1 MHRSRPLCNRPPE
14 RRALPVVCDR
24 HGRVGLRALGGGVY
38 RDETGSDDTVGG
50 ILRARRGRRQ
60 DRRRRREGDLREWKV
75 GRRPLTVGDVVQR
88 NGKVSPAPSGSAA
101 RSALSR
107 SGGKAATSE
116 SGGCPSDNGEA
127 HLSAAAAAAVVRIAV
142 EAMSALVGEAANRH
156 ARGRKLGDL
165 HLLLER
171 K

>member
-1 MHRSRPLCNRPPE
+1 
-14 RRALPVVCDR
+14 
-24 HGRVGLRALGGGVY
+24 
-38 RDETGSDDTVGG
+38 
-50 ILRARRGRRQ
+50 
-60 DRRRRREGDLREWKV
+60 V

-127 HLSAAAAAAVVRIAV
+127 HLSAAAAAAVIRIAV